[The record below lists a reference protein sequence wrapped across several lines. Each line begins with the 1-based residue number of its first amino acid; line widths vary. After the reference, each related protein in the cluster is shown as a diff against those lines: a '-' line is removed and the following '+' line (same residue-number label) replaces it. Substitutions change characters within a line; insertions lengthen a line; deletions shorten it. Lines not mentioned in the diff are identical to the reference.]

1 MRRFDESLTV
11 LSEKELSM
19 VSGGS
24 TPGGLGQ
31 ASTAQAMMEA
41 YKSLDYRY
49 IGKEFVKPV
58 AKDTAAAV
66 AGGFAATRNP
76 VGTLEAGV
84 GGLVYSATSRALDQD
99 FSKWVKPEPPPQ
111 PKLSWAD
118 FRRMD
123 NR

>member
-1 MRRFDESLTV
+1 MKSVGTKLTI
-11 LSEKELSM
+11 LSERELAQ
-19 VSGGS
+19 VNGGS

-49 IGKEFVKPV
+49 IGNEFVKPV
-58 AKDTAAAV
+58 AKETLAAT

-76 VGTLEAGV
+76 IGTMEAGI
-84 GGLVYSATSRALDQD
+84 GGLAYSATSHALDQN
-99 FSKWVKPEPPPQ
+99 FSKWVKPQPQ
-111 PKLSWAD
+111 LSWAD